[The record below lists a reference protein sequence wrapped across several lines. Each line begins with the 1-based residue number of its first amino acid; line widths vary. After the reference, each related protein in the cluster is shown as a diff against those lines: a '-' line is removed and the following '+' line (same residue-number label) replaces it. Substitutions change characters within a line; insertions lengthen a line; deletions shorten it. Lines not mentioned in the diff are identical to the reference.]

1 MIAARGEVETYLH
14 WLQWRLGHTL
24 VDDLM
29 TPDQAVAW
37 HELCRE
43 LRLGPVPLAEDAP
56 EAELA
61 DAGRQL
67 DAWLEGHVP
76 GDSPG
81 LWVVGPARTGVCTLL
96 HDLVLGLCGR
106 ASVRVDGRVRVPV
119 PLLIC
124 GNATRAS
131 ICMLGLTGPWHG
143 LSAAAALDRWW
154 SVVELDLRRHIDRSW
169 RAARLRGPAIDPLI
183 IIGGVD
189 ELREPAAQQT
199 ALAWARELAVAG
211 TRVIVS
217 SREGEVPELLE
228 LGGLAEDEV
237 PRALSRAGAHERFGP
252 ALVRADAVDPA
263 LALAAARHDRSPAAH
278 DASLLAREGSLSP
291 SFAAPSA
298 ASRSGLSASS
308 SSPSSSSPS
317 SSAPALRRVFVLP
330 LTRPSIDRFL
340 GRWARIDGAWG
351 RVAPERLAAAL
362 AAKPATTALTRRPA
376 DLAVLALLSAGTAAL
391 PDSVAELHR
400 ATLGA
405 LDLGHTAHRQMLA
418 RIVADPDSALDMPTR
433 RAWLGALVAAAVACD
448 HVDLGEALGR
458 DVRLGA
464 VGSGLLLAAT
474 RAWAEGG
481 CPLRPVLADSPV
493 RVARTR
499 CADGHDD
506 EMARLIWLGHHAGW
520 WGPEAIFVL
529 RRAVPTRERLV
540 DTHASALRPRPLLLA
555 LAALDA
561 AWGPCVAPLLRA
573 LPLGLILA
581 EGGTLGPVTAAA
593 LYADNSPAEL
603 RPVRDLFHRFLELEL
618 GLVTLAADDTAL
630 QTIVMDMA
638 AARDLDLDGALD
650 LVLAQEGEGPPRA
663 RTPGERNEPG
673 ERGAYLDLALN
684 LAARLTPCGAPAL
697 IADLERARRAAIHYS
712 DGDVAG
718 SGPGPRERL
727 GQLAGFLIVLLV
739 YAIDRRLLQPARLAL
754 RRAEVQAL
762 QHQLG
767 APERVAAM
775 FPEER
780 RAEVTADWTWLM
792 RQPWAPHRIA
802 GHLLARMPET
812 LELGP
817 EAVLPRCHSWLRAWL
832 ADADVVA

>member
-1 MIAARGEVETYLH
+1 MTAARGEVETYLH
-14 WLQWRLGHTL
+14 WLQWRLGHAL

-43 LRLGPVPLAEDAP
+43 LRLGPVPLAEDAD

-61 DAGRQL
+61 GAGRQL
-67 DAWLEGHVP
+67 DAWLQGHVP
-76 GDSPG
+76 EDSPG

-96 HDLVLGLCGR
+96 HDLVLGLCCR
-106 ASVRVDGRVRVPV
+106 AEARPDGRTRVPV

-131 ICMLGLTGPWHG
+131 ICMFGLTGPWHG

-154 SVVELDLRRHIDRSW
+154 SAVELDLRRHVDRSW
-169 RAARLRGPAIDPLI
+169 RAAPLRGPTIEPVVIL
-183 IIGGVD
+183 GGVD
-189 ELREPAAQQT
+189 ELRESAAQQT
-199 ALAWARELAVAG
+199 ALTWARELAGAG
-211 TRVIVS
+211 VRVIVS
-217 SREGEVPELLE
+217 SREPELPE
-228 LGGLAEDEV
+228 LVELSGLAEGGDD
-237 PRALSRAGAHERFGP
+237 ALLERLMSPTRGPTLELVAAADAQPPGA
-252 ALVRADAVDPA
+252 AVRAP
-263 LALAAARHDRSPAAH
+263 P
-278 DASLLAREGSLSP
+278 
-291 SFAAPSA
+291 
-298 ASRSGLSASS
+298 
-308 SSPSSSSPS
+308 
-317 SSAPALRRVFVLP
+317 LRRVFVRP
-330 LTRPSIDRFL
+330 LTRPPIDRFL
-340 GRWARIDGAWG
+340 ARWARLDGAWG

-362 AAKPATTALTRRPA
+362 AARPALAPMTRRPA
-376 DLAVLALLSAGTAAL
+376 DLAVLAALSAGTDAL
-391 PDSVAELHR
+391 PESAAELHR
-400 ATLGA
+400 AMLGA
-405 LDLGHTAHRQMLA
+405 LDLGQPAHRQLLA

-433 RAWLGALVAAAVACD
+433 RSWLAALIAAAVAWD

-458 DVRLGA
+458 DVRLGPT
-464 VGSGLLLAAT
+464 GSGLLLAAT
-474 RAWAEGG
+474 RAWSEGG

-493 RVARTR
+493 PIVRGR
-499 CADGHDD
+499 CADEHDD

-529 RRAVPTRERLV
+529 RRAVPPRERLV
-540 DTHASALRPRPLLLA
+540 DVHAAALRPRPLLLA

-573 LPLGLILA
+573 LPIGLILA

-593 LYADNSPAEL
+593 LYADSSPAEL
-603 RPVRDLFHRFLELEL
+603 RPVRELFHRFLELEL
-618 GLVTLAADDTAL
+618 ALVSLAADDTAL
-630 QTIVMDMA
+630 QAIVMDMA

-650 LVLAQEGEGPPRA
+650 LVLAQEGAGPPRVRGPGA
-663 RTPGERNEPG
+663 RDEPG

-697 IADLERARRAAIHYS
+697 VADLERARRTAIHYS
-712 DGDVAG
+712 DGFGGAG
-718 SGPGPRERL
+718 LRERL

-739 YAIDRRLLQPARLAL
+739 YAIDRRLLQPPRPAL
-754 RRAEVQAL
+754 RRADVQAL
-762 QHQLG
+762 QQQLG
-767 APERVAAM
+767 EAERVAAG

-780 RAEVTADWTWLM
+780 RAEVTADWKWLM

-817 EAVLPRCHSWLRAWL
+817 ELVLPRCHAWLRAWL
-832 ADADVVA
+832 AHADVAA